1 MASSNGFINLTT
13 LDELTFKRSKWWSS
27 FLEGL
32 GEHDSTEV
40 FYLDEL
46 EEKYKDEFADLDGRN
61 NTKEAEESDVAEDI
75 EQSML
80 KGMTE
85 LERNSFLESSDVQ
98 DILNATRPILEEHD
112 RKWKKA
118 GLDRIL
124 NTFDS
129 VRIEKEVGDWM
140 RRNHS
145 TAIANCESGDHTDSS
160 SSCDTERYILSTR
173 KNGFRRR
180 SSIRSIKR
188 FKNSQKLRHKH
199 GMLIE
204 RHMYRAY
211 KCNCCKHKFN
221 GSNQLVWESESVG
234 LEDTTDTDDYDD
246 DNERRISMHPVNLR
260 RCRCEPPLKRQ
271 YDTST
276 DSDYVSL
283 KNPTISRRSL
293 HYTCVEQLCFK
304 GRDDLRNK
312 QCSNRRPRPSIRL
325 ALMEPNYETP
335 PKWSS
340 VRDNITNTAPSKFS
354 KKRVAAKKALA
365 KIITKGNLANAK
377 RLSIE
382 TQVKDSSDK
391 CISTFEKDLK
401 NYETPPKSSSVR
413 DNITNT
419 APSKVYKK
427 RVASKTALAK
437 INKNEDLANAKRLS
451 IETQVKDSSD
461 ECNSTF
467 EKDLK
472 KAIALSLETKAETC
486 KNGTESK
493 KEDLLNSDLI
503 QPIKNFNSNMVVILS
518 STDSER
524 SSKQTNGYSKKLTTQ
539 TTTKIGKR
547 ATEDTK
553 ENTFLSNAENIC
565 NSTAL
570 NGAAARKQLISRLPT
585 ISENTAH
592 KIFHDTL
599 FKDDATPKAAARC
612 LTTVGK
618 SSMLDTTALND
629 IKVGKEFITLPSPE
643 QGRTMP
649 RVCVSETKRILKPQI
664 VSRGGKSA
672 IGPSI
677 TEKVN
682 KKQKPARI
690 LLYKPQQKQ
699 QLQGAYFQVTKE
711 LLSDVIGE
719 KDACRFL
726 KHHLGRLSFPN
737 TSTVYYCP
745 PEEELSSSD
754 SDDDPL
760 QKVGR
765 CGELYESVLRDD
777 NEII

>member
-1 MASSNGFINLTT
+1 
-13 LDELTFKRSKWWSS
+13 
-27 FLEGL
+27 
-32 GEHDSTEV
+32 
-40 FYLDEL
+40 
-46 EEKYKDEFADLDGRN
+46 
-61 NTKEAEESDVAEDI
+61 
-75 EQSML
+75 
-80 KGMTE
+80 
-85 LERNSFLESSDVQ
+85 
-98 DILNATRPILEEHD
+98 
-112 RKWKKA
+112 
-118 GLDRIL
+118 
-124 NTFDS
+124 
-129 VRIEKEVGDWM
+129 
-140 RRNHS
+140 
-145 TAIANCESGDHTDSS
+145 
-160 SSCDTERYILSTR
+160 
-173 KNGFRRR
+173 
-180 SSIRSIKR
+180 
-188 FKNSQKLRHKH
+188 
-199 GMLIE
+199 
-204 RHMYRAY
+204 
-211 KCNCCKHKFN
+211 
-221 GSNQLVWESESVG
+221 
-234 LEDTTDTDDYDD
+234 
-246 DNERRISMHPVNLR
+246 MHPVNLR

-335 PKWSS
+335 PKSSS

-377 RLSIE
+377 W
-382 TQVKDSSDK
+382 
-391 CISTFEKDLK
+391 
-401 NYETPPKSSSVR
+401 
-413 DNITNT
+413 
-419 APSKVYKK
+419 
-427 RVASKTALAK
+427 
-437 INKNEDLANAKRLS
+437 LS

-524 SSKQTNGYSKKLTTQ
+524 SSKQANGYSKKLTTE

-570 NGAAARKQLISRLPT
+570 NVAAARKQLISRLPT

-618 SSMLDTTALND
+618 SLDTTALND
-629 IKVGKEFITLPSPE
+629 IKFGKKFITLSSPE

-649 RVCVSETKRILKPQI
+649 RVCVSETKRRLKPQI
-664 VSRGGKSA
+664 VSRGRKSA

-677 TEKVN
+677 KEKVN

-690 LLYKPQQKQ
+690 LLYKPRQKQ
-699 QLQGAYFQVTKE
+699 QPQGAYFQVTKE

>member
-382 TQVKDSSDK
+382 TQVKDSSD
-391 CISTFEKDLK
+391 
-401 NYETPPKSSSVR
+401 
-413 DNITNT
+413 
-419 APSKVYKK
+419 
-427 RVASKTALAK
+427 
-437 INKNEDLANAKRLS
+437 
-451 IETQVKDSSD
+451 